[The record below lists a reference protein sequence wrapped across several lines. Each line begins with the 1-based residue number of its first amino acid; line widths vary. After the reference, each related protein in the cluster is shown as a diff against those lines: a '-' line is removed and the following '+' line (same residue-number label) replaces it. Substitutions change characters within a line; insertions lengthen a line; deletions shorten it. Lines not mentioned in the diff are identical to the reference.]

1 MEETIGWNVNLSVL
15 NLSLCV
21 LGVPYILAGLDPQ
34 TTNYVLKLVFSTYSR
49 IRSQLQKLW
58 RIIHNLVH
66 TRHIINSI
74 YYNDLVSLVRFC
86 FF

>member
-34 TTNYVLKLVFSTYSR
+34 GYVLS
-49 IRSQLQKLW
+49 
-58 RIIHNLVH
+58 
-66 TRHIINSI
+66 
-74 YYNDLVSLVRFC
+74 
-86 FF
+86 